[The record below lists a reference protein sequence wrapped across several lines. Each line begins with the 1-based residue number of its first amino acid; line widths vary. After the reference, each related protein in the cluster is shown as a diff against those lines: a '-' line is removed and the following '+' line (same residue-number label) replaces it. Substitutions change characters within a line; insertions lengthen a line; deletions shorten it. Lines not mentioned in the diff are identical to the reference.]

1 MEARISS
8 IMRNVFQMNVSTSTK
23 DPKYYE
29 KNVGILNLNPLIA
42 ETFETWYTQYRDIY
56 ENGMAD
62 LPSPLELPC
71 SLVNLTEVVKFVLL
85 SSNFQP
91 RDPADLTY
99 KTMIRKL
106 DSAVSEN
113 SPLFNFIIISLSKK
127 TNSDVMFSFL
137 VFDHLAM
144 LRFDSDCYPSWT
156 RIRHCPINGVAAR
169 ITTTTITKKAS
180 TEHLLTTESI
190 NSDEA
195 GLWSTP
201 APISN
206 TVQLYVSMRC
216 ETAFLEKTI
225 FKGCHVKNPNINLMG
240 PDWIDGLNLISSH
253 DEN

>member
-113 SPLFNFIIISLSKK
+113 SPLFNFIII
-127 TNSDVMFSFL
+127 
-137 VFDHLAM
+137 
-144 LRFDSDCYPSWT
+144 
-156 RIRHCPINGVAAR
+156 